1 MELSEIIGVDA
12 VRAPLKATS
21 KKRLLQDLADMAE
34 AVYGLPSATVYKAL
48 MDREALGPT
57 GVGRGVA
64 IPHARFAGVS
74 HVLGLFV
81 RLEKP
86 VDFESIDRQP
96 VDLVFALFAPGGGR
110 GGSPEGAGAG
120 VADAAQRGGL
130 RQAALDL
137 RPLGA
142 LRDPDRRQGRAG
154 RLTATRPARPDF
166 RLQAAVRS
174 VHVSAL
180 EQSGMTLT
188 VTAVQP
194 RRARPLAAA
203 AVSLS
208 VTARRKSRNSSRR
221 SGRARPKAT
230 VACR

>member
-34 AVYGLPSATVYKAL
+34 PVYRLPAATVYKAL

-64 IPHARFAGVS
+64 IPHARFAGVAR
-74 HVLGLFV
+74 VIGLFV

-96 VDLVFALFAPGGGR
+96 VDLVFALFAPEDGGR
-110 GGSPEGAGAG
+110 RPPQGAGAG
-120 VADAAQRGGL
+120 VADPAQRRDL

-137 RPLGA
+137 RSVGA
-142 LRDPDRRQGRAG
+142 LRDPDRRKGRAARTTAG
-154 RLTATRPARPDF
+154 TVAACARLAP
-166 RLQAAVRS
+166 
-174 VHVSAL
+174 
-180 EQSGMTLT
+180 G
-188 VTAVQP
+188 
-194 RRARPLAAA
+194 RRASRKAPS
-203 AVSLS
+203 SLS
-208 VTARRKSRNSSRR
+208 VTVRRKSRNSSRR
-221 SGRARPKAT
+221 SGRAMPKAT